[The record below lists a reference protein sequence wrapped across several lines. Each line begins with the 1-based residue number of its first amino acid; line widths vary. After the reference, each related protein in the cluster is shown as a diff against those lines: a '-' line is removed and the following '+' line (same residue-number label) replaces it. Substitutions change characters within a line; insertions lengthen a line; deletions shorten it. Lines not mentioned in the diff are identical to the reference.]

1 MAFKVQ
7 EKVEVSI
14 MLKIYVLK
22 EAYTHEEM
30 YDVGM
35 SLDINNMKELKC
47 AMESRRVH
55 DDYPWY
61 EIHEINGFSAL
72 EDLYIKNHPSDPLW
86 RVVNRDG
93 SYDAYQLDFGYE
105 LKLVN
110 IVDNVTLMYS
120 TAFTTPN
127 GEIITRSPNK
137 ETAIKYGKLLLE
149 ETA

>member
-1 MAFKVQ
+1 
-7 EKVEVSI
+7 

-35 SLDINNMKELKC
+35 SLDIDNMKELKR

-127 GEIITRSPNK
+127 GEIIARSPNK

>member
-1 MAFKVQ
+1 
-7 EKVEVSI
+7 

-93 SYDAYQLDFGYE
+93 SYDAYQLEFNDE

-110 IVDNVTLMYS
+110 VIDDVTLRYS
-120 TAFTTPN
+120 VSFMTPDN
-127 GEIITRSPNK
+127 RVIARAPDE
-137 ETAIKYGKLLLE
+137 ETAIKYGKKLF
-149 ETA
+149 ETE

>member
-1 MAFKVQ
+1 MKVY
-7 EKVEVSI
+7 I
-14 MLKIYVLK
+14 LK

-35 SLDINNMKELKC
+35 SLDIDNMKELKR

-61 EIHEINGFSAL
+61 EIHEINDFSAL

-86 RVVNRDG
+86 RVVYRDG
-93 SYDAYQLDFGYE
+93 SYKASQLDFNEE

-110 IVDNVTLMYS
+110 VVDDITLRYS
-120 TAFTTPN
+120 TSFMTPDKRVIARAPD
-127 GEIITRSPNK
+127 E
-137 ETAIKYGKLLLE
+137 ETAIKYGKLLE